1 MKGKVSLILRWAL
14 LIAVLVCIYA
24 PIALIIVYSFSAEKD
39 IGGPNGFGDFTF
51 SLYTSLFKN
60 ERIMNA
66 LFNTLMIGL
75 AAATLATVI
84 GTMTS
89 VGLHYMK
96 RGRKAVNFVSQ
107 VTVVNAEIVT
117 AVGFFLLS
125 IFLRDVVRVPVE
137 KGVVWLILAHT
148 VITTPYVILNVSP
161 RLSQLNPN
169 LYEAGMDLG
178 AGPVRSMFTVILPQL
193 VGAMISGFALAFTLS
208 LDDFVV
214 TNLNK
219 GTNGVETI
227 STFVYANLKR
237 NLDPAIRALSTIIF
251 VTVLLVLIA
260 VNIVKN
266 RKKNQTAQ
274 SEKNS

>member
-75 AAATLATVI
+75 ASATLATVI

-137 KGVVWLILAHT
+137 KGVVWLIFAHT

>member
-66 LFNTLMIGL
+66 LFNTLMIGI
-75 AAATLATVI
+75 ASATLATVI